1 MRSTKFTHITFIIR
15 ELHFFIQQTN
25 FFRNTK
31 FYTNSSM
38 NASSCK
44 YYVTTNITFV
54 DRLLLVFTSKERMVI
69 FSRCAFVGAL
79 DYVPRKKYVYVE
91 NI

>member
-1 MRSTKFTHITFIIR
+1 
-15 ELHFFIQQTN
+15 
-25 FFRNTK
+25 
-31 FYTNSSM
+31 M